1 MGALIA
7 VVHKNR
13 ESAFTTAIEMLG
25 MLSHRGSDS
34 FGIASSREVV
44 IKNALEE
51 LRRERIDSEI
61 LIGQGFAQLLQ
72 RDKTQPVQNN
82 DSTLVFEG
90 RLFPPPAKGEVDFAA
105 GKSLHVKEEAVR
117 FIRRFEG
124 SYAFATAVGREVIV
138 GRDAV
143 GTCPLY
149 FGENREVCAL
159 ASERKALWKVGINE
173 TDSFPP
179 GKLALV
185 DKTGFHFRAAKVIAQ
200 PPVKR
205 VSMQHAAQQLK
216 EALVQS
222 TKARVSDVEE
232 VAVAFSGG
240 VDSSVVASIARTCN
254 VDAHLIHV
262 TLRETDETDFANR
275 AAEAVGLPL
284 HVAKYT
290 LRDVEAIL
298 PTVLWLIEEP
308 NPVNVSIATPV
319 FWVAEQAAKL
329 GLSVLLAGQGGDELF
344 GGYKRYLEDYEEY
357 GLAGLQTR
365 LYKDVMSS
373 HVMNFQRDNKV
384 CAFHKLELR
393 MPFADWGVIKLALS
407 LPARLKIASPRDE
420 LRKRVLRQAAKNLA
434 IPEFISEKPKNAIQY
449 TTGVNQAIKRLAKKE
464 GLTVREY
471 LEEVFRKTCLELNE
485 NG

>member
-13 ESAFTTAIEMLG
+13 KNAFTTAIEMLG
-25 MLSHRGSDS
+25 VLSHRGSGS
-34 FGIASSREVV
+34 FGIASSHKIV
-44 IKNALEE
+44 IKNALES
-51 LRRERIDSEI
+51 LRREHIDSEV
-61 LIGQGFAQLLQ
+61 LIGQNFVKLLQ
-72 RDKTQPVQNN
+72 RDKVQPVQSN

-90 RLFPPPAKGEVDFAA
+90 RLFPPPANGEVDFAA
-105 GKSLHVKEEAVR
+105 RKSLYVEEEAIR
-117 FIRRFEG
+117 FIRQFDG
-124 SYAFATAVGREVIV
+124 SYVFAIATDGEVIV

-143 GTCPLY
+143 GAYPLY

-159 ASERKALWKVGINE
+159 ASERKALWRAGITE
-173 TDSFPP
+173 TESFPP
-179 GKLALV
+179 GKLARV
-185 DKTGFHFRAAKVIAQ
+185 DKAGFHFKTAKAVTQ
-200 PPVKR
+200 PHVQR

-216 EALVQS
+216 DVLVQS
-222 TKARVSDVEE
+222 TKARVSDVRE

-240 VDSSVVASIARTCN
+240 VDSSVVALLAKACN
-254 VDAHLIHV
+254 VDARLIYV
-262 TLRETDETDFANR
+262 ALRETDETDFANR
-275 AAEAVGLPL
+275 AAEALGLPL

-344 GGYKRYLEDYEEY
+344 GGYKRYLGDYEEH

-365 LYKDVMSS
+365 LYKDVASS
-373 HVMNFQRDNKV
+373 HLVNFQRDNKV

-393 MPFADWGVIKLALS
+393 MPFADWRVIELALS
-407 LPARLKIASPRDE
+407 LPTRLKVASPKDE
-420 LRKRVLRQAAKNLA
+420 LRKRVLRQTARNLG
-434 IPEFISEKPKNAIQY
+434 IPRFISEKPKKAIQY
-449 TTGVNQAIKRLAKKE
+449 TTGVNHAIRKLAKKE

-471 LEEVFRKTCLELNE
+471 LEEAFRKTCRELNE

>member
-1 MGALIA
+1 M
-7 VVHKNR
+7 
-13 ESAFTTAIEMLG
+13 
-25 MLSHRGSDS
+25 
-34 FGIASSREVV
+34 
-44 IKNALEE
+44 
-51 LRRERIDSEI
+51 
-61 LIGQGFAQLLQ
+61 Q
-72 RDKTQPVQNN
+72 
-82 DSTLVFEG
+82 
-90 RLFPPPAKGEVDFAA
+90 
-105 GKSLHVKEEAVR
+105 
-117 FIRRFEG
+117 
-124 SYAFATAVGREVIV
+124 
-138 GRDAV
+138 
-143 GTCPLY
+143 
-149 FGENREVCAL
+149 
-159 ASERKALWKVGINE
+159 
-173 TDSFPP
+173 
-179 GKLALV
+179 
-185 DKTGFHFRAAKVIAQ
+185 
-200 PPVKR
+200 R
-205 VSMQHAAQQLK
+205 VSMQCAAQQLK

-434 IPEFISEKPKNAIQY
+434 IPEFISEKPKKAIQY